1 MGACEQG
8 VGCPVSKTYTD
19 YQFEVPEGCS
29 SVAMTAQKNA
39 GRGRANSFPPTLAT
53 AFRGELEISDEGF
66 GGGKRRHCL
75 IALIALAASLTSK
88 SVAV

>member
-39 GRGRANSFPPTLAT
+39 GRPLRK
-53 AFRGELEISDEGF
+53 SDAGS
-66 GGGKRRHCL
+66 
-75 IALIALAASLTSK
+75 AQLAAPGARRVVFVT
-88 SVAV
+88 